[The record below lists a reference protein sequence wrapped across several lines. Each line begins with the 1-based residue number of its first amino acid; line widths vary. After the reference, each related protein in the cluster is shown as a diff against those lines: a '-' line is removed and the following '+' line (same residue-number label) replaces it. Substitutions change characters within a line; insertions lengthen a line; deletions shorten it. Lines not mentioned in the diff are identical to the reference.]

1 MQSHQAFAPHFDT
14 HDVFALHCQGEK
26 MWNIYENFE
35 NDPINHSIF
44 KATQKK
50 SKKMWKNNRSSSL
63 QTGDLLYLPRGSS
76 MMH

>member
-35 NDPINHSIF
+35 NDLSITQF
-44 KATQKK
+44 LKAIQKK
-50 SKKMWKNNRSSSL
+50 EQKNVEK
-63 QTGDLLYLPRGSS
+63 
-76 MMH
+76 